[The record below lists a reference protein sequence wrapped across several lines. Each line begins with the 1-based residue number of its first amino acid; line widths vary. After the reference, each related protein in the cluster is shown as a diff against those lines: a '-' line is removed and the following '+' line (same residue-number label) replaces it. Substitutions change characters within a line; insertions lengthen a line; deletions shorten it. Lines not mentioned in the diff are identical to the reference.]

1 METVKE
7 EFVRELAESG
17 SLTAATAIG
26 RPGGFTLSVRY
37 GATERL
43 LGSTRGAVRLFSSLT
58 TLAVRLR
65 AMGISKFEV
74 DSALYAPGRVR
85 PPRPDRAEALRAT
98 RTKPRQ
104 TELLA

>member
-1 METVKE
+1 MNTVKE
-7 EFVRELAESG
+7 EIVRELARSG
-17 SLTAATAIG
+17 SLATATAIG
-26 RPGGFTLSVRY
+26 QEGGFALMVRY
-37 GATERL
+37 GASERL
-43 LGSTRGAVRLFSSLT
+43 LGSKRGAVKLFSSLT
-58 TLAVRLR
+58 TLAMRLR

-74 DSALYAPGRVR
+74 NSAAFVPGRVR